1 MKKQRCILFLL
12 LIGLVACGKI
22 ANEVAVLPQA
32 EAVQSDIWLLEDQSD
47 QKVAGNQGGGVATA
61 TFKEEGSKTH
71 TQLSGDGTYAK
82 VIWNPGDSF
91 EMLTYNS
98 STGKYPYTVYTTS
111 TGGEVADFSYGSTL
125 TFAPYYCIYPV
136 IRKVTQYGG
145 TTAFGVTIPITQTA
159 TAGSISPAS
168 NVSFCR
174 TNTQN
179 TDFHFL
185 NSGSFIKFRLSG
197 SVVSSVT
204 SVSFKGPNTLAGDC
218 ILMVEE
224 DGTPVLTN
232 EIYFPDDVK
241 SNQVTLTG
249 SFQTGVDYYF
259 TVIPGT
265 QYGFTMTFS
274 DGTNSKTLVSNKLIS
289 LNRSII
295 SDLGT
300 IDIGS
305 DLIDDNKNAILYIE
319 ATSGKKPVSIAV
331 ISEGFRQEELNDF
344 EMLAKS
350 GIDMMFSVEP
360 FKTYKEYFNVWIL
373 KVPSNESGS
382 SITDGSG
389 TVITPKDTY
398 FESRWGSE
406 TYEDMTANLDKV
418 LAFVSNNCPDVI
430 NGIHT
435 GSEVATLMII
445 NDTRYGGIC
454 HNYTNSRCLGMVP
467 YVKAGGSITW
477 NYPDIEAANQETMSG
492 GTRTV
497 TNTEKIALGVCQ
509 GDWRNIMLH
518 EFGGHG
524 FSRLL
529 DEYWYKS
536 YKSVVT
542 AMDCHSYPVPYG
554 LNISAT
560 YNDPPWQSALL
571 DNLSTLESINPLYS
585 RIGVYHGGD
594 VSIFNRWRSEKI
606 SCMIDNRRYF
616 STWQRMLIV
625 KRILDI
631 AGETFNINTFL
642 SKDDPTDPLRDIISS
657 ATYGSV
663 TEKIPAKVMPMLP
676 EPVMHEE

>member
-1 MKKQRCILFLL
+1 MKNQCYILFLL
-12 LIGLVACGKI
+12 LWTIAACGKI
-22 ANEVAVLPQA
+22 SNEVIVLPQA
-32 EAVQSDIWLLEDQSD
+32 VKSDIWLLEDQSD
-47 QKVAGNQGGGVATA
+47 QKIAGKPGGGVATA
-61 TFKEEGSKTH
+61 EFKEEGSKTH
-71 TQLSGDGTYAK
+71 TELSGDGTYAK

-91 EMLTYNS
+91 EMITYNS

-111 TGGEVADFSYGSTL
+111 AGGEVADFSYGSTL
-125 TFAPYYCIYPV
+125 TIAPFYCVYPT
-136 IRKVTQYGG
+136 ISKVTQYGG
-145 TTAFGVTIPITQTA
+145 TCAFGVTIPITQTA
-159 TAGSISPAS
+159 TAGSISPGS

-179 TDFHFL
+179 SDFHFL
-185 NSGSFIKFRLSG
+185 NSGSFVKFSLSG
-197 SVVSSVT
+197 SAVSSVT
-204 SVSFKGPNTLAGDC
+204 SVTFKGPNTMAGDC
-218 ILMVEE
+218 IMMVEE
-224 DGTPVLTN
+224 DGTPVVTN
-232 EIYFPDDVK
+232 EIYFPGDVK

-249 SFQTGVDYYF
+249 SFQTGVDYYL

-265 QYGFTMTFS
+265 QDGFTMTFS
-274 DGTNSKTLVSNKLIS
+274 DGTNSKTLVSNKTLS

-305 DLIDDNKNAILYIE
+305 DLIDDNKNAILYVQ
-319 ATSGKKPVSIAV
+319 ATSGKTPVSIAV
-331 ISEGFRQEELNDF
+331 ISEGFKQEELSDF

-406 TYEDMTANLDKV
+406 TYTDMTANLDKV
-418 LAFVSNNCPDVI
+418 LAFVSNNCPDVV

-454 HNYTNSRCLGMVP
+454 HSYTNSRCLGMVP
-467 YVKAGGSITW
+467 YVYSGRTISW
-477 NYPDIEAANQETMSG
+477 NYPNKEAANESTMSG

-497 TNTEKIALGVCQ
+497 TNAEKTALGISQ

-529 DEYWYKS
+529 DEYWYEG
-536 YKSVVT
+536 YKSATT
-542 AMDCHSYPVPYG
+542 AITSHSYTVPFG

-606 SCMIDNRRYF
+606 SCMMDNRRYS
-616 STWQRMLIV
+616 STWQRILIV

-631 AGETFNINTFL
+631 AGETFNLNTFF
-642 SKDDPTDPLRDIISS
+642 SKDDPTDPLRDIVSS

-663 TEKIPAKVMPMLP
+663 TEKIPMKVMPMLP